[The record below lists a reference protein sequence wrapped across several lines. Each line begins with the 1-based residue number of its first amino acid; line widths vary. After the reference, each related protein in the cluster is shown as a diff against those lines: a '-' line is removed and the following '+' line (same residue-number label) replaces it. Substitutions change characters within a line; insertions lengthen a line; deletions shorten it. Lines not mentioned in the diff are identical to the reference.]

1 MSHPETQGG
10 VPVSLVCRICST
22 VGRGGRFLSLRSEN
36 EIIAENRDWDVPGH
50 TAESPEGPR
59 VAPASTATGLCP
71 PELCCG
77 PHRRCVDL
85 RWGTM
90 SS

>member
-50 TAESPEGPR
+50 TAESP
-59 VAPASTATGLCP
+59 
-71 PELCCG
+71 
-77 PHRRCVDL
+77 
-85 RWGTM
+85 
-90 SS
+90 